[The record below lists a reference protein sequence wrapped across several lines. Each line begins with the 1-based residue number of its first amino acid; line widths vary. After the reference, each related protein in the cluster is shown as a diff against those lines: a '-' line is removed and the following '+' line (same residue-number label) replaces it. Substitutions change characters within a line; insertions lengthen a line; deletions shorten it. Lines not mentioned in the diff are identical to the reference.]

1 MEKEITINYL
11 IELLKKD
18 SINAKKLVINILEN
32 LSIHDCVCLRRSIN
46 ERMNILIGKEVDKNG
61 NNVKEISNS

>member
-18 SINAKKLVINILEN
+18 DINSKKLVINILEKLN
-32 LSIHDCVCLRRSIN
+32 IHDCVCLRRSIN
-46 ERMNILIGKEVDKNG
+46 EKMNILIGKEGDKDG
-61 NNVKEISNS
+61 NIVKKVFNS

>member
-1 MEKEITINYL
+1 MKEITLNYL

-18 SINAKKLVINILEN
+18 DINAKKLVINILEN

-46 ERMNILIGKEVDKNG
+46 ERINTLIGKEVDK
-61 NNVKEISNS
+61 KWK

>member
-18 SINAKKLVINILEN
+18 DINAKKLVINILEN

-46 ERMNILIGKEVDKNG
+46 ERMNILIGKEVNKNG
-61 NNVKEISNS
+61 NNVKKVSNS

>member
-18 SINAKKLVINILEN
+18 DINSKKLVINILEN
-32 LSIHDCVCLRRSIN
+32 LNIHDCVCLRRSIN

-61 NNVKEISNS
+61 DNIKKVSNS

>member
-1 MEKEITINYL
+1 MEKEVTINYL

-18 SINAKKLVINILEN
+18 GINTKKLVINILEN

-61 NNVKEISNS
+61 NNVEKISNS

>member
-1 MEKEITINYL
+1 MEKEVTINYL

-18 SINAKKLVINILEN
+18 DINTKKLVINILEN

-46 ERMNILIGKEVDKNG
+46 EKMNTLIRKEAK
-61 NNVKEISNS
+61 

>member
-11 IELLKKD
+11 IELLKRD
-18 SINAKKLVINILEN
+18 DINSKRLVINILKD
-32 LSIHDCVCLRRSIN
+32 LDIHDCVCLRRSIN

-61 NNVKEISNS
+61 DNVKKVSNS

>member
-1 MEKEITINYL
+1 MEKEVTINYL

-18 SINAKKLVINILEN
+18 DINSKKLVINILEN

-61 NNVKEISNS
+61 NNIEKVSNS

>member
-1 MEKEITINYL
+1 MEEVTINYL

-18 SINAKKLVINILEN
+18 GINAKKLVINILEN

-46 ERMNILIGKEVDKNG
+46 EKMNTLIRKEV
-61 NNVKEISNS
+61 E

>member
-18 SINAKKLVINILEN
+18 GINAKKLVINILEN

-46 ERMNILIGKEVDKNG
+46 EKMNILIGKEVDKNG
-61 NNVKEISNS
+61 NNVEKISNS